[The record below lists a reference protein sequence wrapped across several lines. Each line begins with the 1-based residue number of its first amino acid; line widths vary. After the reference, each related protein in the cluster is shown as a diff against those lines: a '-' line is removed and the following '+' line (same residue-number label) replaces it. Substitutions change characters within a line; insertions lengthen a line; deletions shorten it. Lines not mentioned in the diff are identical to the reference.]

1 MNRAQQIQT
10 GEIKDIHLDPSSHD
24 SDYYGPLD
32 DDLDPD
38 ENLEVQDEE
47 IYSVGELAPFSVLA
61 LERERKEK
69 LFKIGLLIAILLH
82 VGLFV
87 LSQRMPN
94 IMPSKSQLRAG
105 EQPQQVRLVELPG
118 PKTEEPPP
126 EDPAAIS
133 DRNHTAE
140 RVRLPKRPTESPIG
154 QVAPPTNRMA
164 SLQAPMAPDALEE
177 EKTEEPPP
185 EAPKE
190 NKPENKPDS
199 KPEEEIQRNPQ
210 PVEEAPVNAVNRIT
224 RLEKAPDPDTEIL
237 NKKPTFEAKLD
248 PLNKAREKGL
258 RLRPTWNELSKGIT
272 AASRPS
278 EYFDEGYVEEAVVDI
293 NTREERFYSYLL
305 HLKRKIQAVWVY
317 PEMAAKYGVA
327 GKLTLEFLIGK
338 NGSLEGAR
346 LLESSGH
353 TILDEY
359 ALKAIQSAAPYH
371 PFPARLKA
379 KRLRIRANFVYVTGR
394 RLGNRF

>member
-1 MNRAQQIQT
+1 MNQAPKMQSEDIQ
-10 GEIKDIHLDPSSHD
+10 DIHPTPSSLD
-24 SDYYGPLD
+24 ADYYGPVDDEPESD
-32 DDLDPD
+32 DDL
-38 ENLEVQDEE
+38 NAQDEE
-47 IYSVGELAPFSVLA
+47 VYSLGEPAPFSVFA
-61 LERERKEK
+61 LEGERREK

-82 VGLFV
+82 AGMFI

-94 IMPSKSQLRAG
+94 IIPTKSQLRPG
-105 EQPQQVRLVELPG
+105 EQPHQVRLVELPG

-126 EDPAAIS
+126 KEAAAIS
-133 DRNHTAE
+133 DRDHTAE
-140 RVRLPKRPTESPIG
+140 RIRLPKRPTESPIG
-154 QVAPPTNRMA
+154 QVSPPTNRMA

-177 EKTEEPPP
+177 EKTEEPP

-190 NKPENKPDS
+190 NEPENKTDNE
-199 KPEEEIQRNPQ
+199 PEKELQNEPT
-210 PVEEAPVNAVNRIT
+210 PPKEAPVNALNRMT
-224 RLEKAPDPDTEIL
+224 RFEKAPDPDIESA
-237 NKKPTFEAKLD
+237 NQKPTFETKLD
-248 PLNKAREKGL
+248 PLNMARKKGL
-258 RLRPTWNELSKGIT
+258 SIKPTWNELSRGIT

-278 EYFDEGYVEEAVVDI
+278 EYFDEGFVEEAVVDI

-317 PEMAAKYGVA
+317 PETAARYGVA
-327 GKLTLEFLIGK
+327 GKLTLEFLIGR
-338 NGSLEGAR
+338 NGTLEGAR

-353 TILDEY
+353 TVLDQY
-359 ALKAIQSAAPYH
+359 ALKAIESAAPYH